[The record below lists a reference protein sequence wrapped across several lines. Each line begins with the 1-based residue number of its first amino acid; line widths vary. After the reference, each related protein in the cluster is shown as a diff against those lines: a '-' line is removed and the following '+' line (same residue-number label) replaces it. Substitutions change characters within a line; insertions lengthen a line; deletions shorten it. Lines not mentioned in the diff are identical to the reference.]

1 MPMTSQQFSKLI
13 MDTPLIVDDAVLN
26 YAINGVI
33 DYFASS
39 LAATNQYDIEQLK
52 KAIFQEQGIQTSWLI
67 GHKVYVTSKQAA
79 LCNGFQAHLLDNDD
93 VHELVRGHPS
103 AVILSALFAS
113 IDITQH
119 QFIDSRRF
127 LTAYVIG
134 VEVMARLGKA
144 VNPTHY
150 LKGWHATAT
159 LGGIA
164 SVAAICYLH
173 RYTFLEKAFMLAAT
187 QASGLRLVF
196 GSSVKALHAGI
207 AAQQAIQSIEWLKLG
222 LNVTGDFLDQAVGF
236 LTIFANSEAT
246 LDLANWGQKWQISE
260 LWFKNYSYCSAAS
273 SIADATERLVSLQ
286 TLDLAQIQYIK
297 VTINPNA
304 DSALIYKY
312 PQTSLQGR
320 FSAEYIVAKIL
331 AKESLSFDSFNSE
344 PISSDIVQLMQKIT
358 REYVEDKA
366 FPRYAKIEI
375 GFVNGECL
383 ESRVNYPKGSP
394 NNPYSSEE
402 LERKLVTALK
412 NSQFSDAF
420 ICDIRRFSN
429 SINIVNFIQTYSE
442 KI

>member
-1 MPMTSQQFSKLI
+1 MSMKSQQFSKLI
-13 MDTPLIVDDAVLN
+13 MDTPLIVDDVVLD

-39 LAATNQYDIEQLK
+39 LPATNQHDIEQLK
-52 KAIFQEQGIQTSWLI
+52 KAILQEQGIQTSWLI

-127 LTAYVIG
+127 LTAYIIG
-134 VEVMARLGKA
+134 VEVMACLGKA
-144 VNPTHY
+144 VNPTLY

-173 RYTFLEKAFMLAAT
+173 QYPFLEQAFMLAAT

-236 LTIFANSEAT
+236 LTIFANSEAI
-246 LDLANWGQKWQISE
+246 LDLSNWGQKWQISE

-273 SIADATERLVSLQ
+273 SIADATDSLVSSH

-331 AKESLSFDSFNSE
+331 AKESLSFDAFNTE
-344 PISSDIVQLMQKIT
+344 LIHSDTVQLMQKIT
-358 REYVEDKA
+358 REYIEDKV

-375 GFVNGECL
+375 GFMDGKCL

-394 NNPYSSEE
+394 MNPYSSDE
-402 LERKLVTALK
+402 LEQKLVTALQ
-412 NSQFSDAF
+412 NQELSMAF
-420 ICDIRRFSN
+420 IRDIRQFFHP
-429 SINIVNFIQTYSE
+429 INLVNFIQTYSE